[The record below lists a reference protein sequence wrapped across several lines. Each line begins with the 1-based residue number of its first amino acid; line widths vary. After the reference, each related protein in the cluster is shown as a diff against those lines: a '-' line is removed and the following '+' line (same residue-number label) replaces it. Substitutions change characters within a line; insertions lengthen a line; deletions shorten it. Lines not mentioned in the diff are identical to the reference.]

1 MDRFQ
6 AIRAFV
12 QVVESGSFVKAGGRL
27 GLSTTAVSRQVA
39 ELEGH
44 LQTRLLQR
52 TTRRIGLTET
62 GRSFYERC
70 GQILAELDE
79 AEREAQQEMVDPRGT
94 IRLTAS
100 INFGMRQLTPAIATF
115 LARNAHVK
123 FDVSLSDRVVDIV
136 EEGFDLAIRIGMMG
150 VENLVARKLGETRL
164 VTCASPEYIARHGAP
179 GSPEELSRHNCLT
192 YEYAVRN
199 VWTYRDAAGHERT
212 VRVSGR
218 LNSNNGDLNAAVAAE
233 GSGIAFEPD
242 FMVGGY
248 LKSGKLVQL
257 LEEFKAPIS
266 PIYAV
271 YPSRRFLPAKIRA
284 FVDFL
289 VERFSGKKAWS

>member
-123 FDVSLSDRVVDIV
+123 FDVSLSDRIVDIV

-179 GSPEELSRHNCLT
+179 RSPEELSRHNCLT

-248 LKSGKLVQL
+248 LRSGKLVQL

>member
-1 MDRFQ
+1 
-6 AIRAFV
+6 V

>member
-1 MDRFQ
+1 MDRFR

-12 QVVESGSFVKAGGRL
+12 QVVESESFVKAAERL
-27 GLSTTAVSRQVA
+27 DLSTTAVSRQVA

-52 TTRRIGLTET
+52 TTRRISLTET

-79 AEREAQQEMVDPRGT
+79 AEREAQQELAEPRGT

-100 INFGMRQLTPAIATF
+100 INFGTRQLPPAIATF
-115 LARNAHVK
+115 LTRHAHVR
-123 FDVSLSDRVVDIV
+123 FDVSLSDRIVDII
-136 EEGFDLAIRIGMMG
+136 EEGFDLAIRIGAMG

-179 GSPEELSRHNCLT
+179 RSPDELSRHNCLT

-199 VWTYRDAAGHERT
+199 VWTYRDKSGREHT
-212 VRVSGR
+212 VRVSGS
-218 LNSNNGDLNAAVAAE
+218 LNSNNGDLNAAVGAQGA
-233 GSGIAFEPD
+233 GIAFEPD
-242 FMVGGY
+242 FMVGSYVKTGA
-248 LKSGKLVQL
+248 LVPL
-257 LEEFKAPIS
+257 LEDFQAPIS

-289 VERFSGKKAWS
+289 VERFSDTNDWA